1 MEIIDYIFIICCV
14 IGVFG
19 LSVLIMR
26 PFFPKYMMLESKEI
40 NIKRGER
47 IGAIVGIIIGVFILF
62 YINLN
67 GFDDMIVDY
76 LESLFY

>member
-40 NIKRGER
+40 NIKRGKIIGSV
-47 IGAIVGIIIGVFILF
+47 IGALIGIYLWYYILVRG
-62 YINLN
+62 YY
-67 GFDDMIVDY
+67 DMIVEY
-76 LESLFY
+76 LESLL